1 MLPRVIYIGCRPPYC
16 TIRMCYVYVRRLVIM
31 YVGTSMCVRAYICS
45 QKAFGP
51 SMCSKVQVACM
62 L

>member
-16 TIRMCYVYVRRLVIM
+16 TICMYYVFVRRFVIM
-31 YVGTSMCVRAYICS
+31 YVGTSMYVRAYICS
-45 QKAFGP
+45 QKA
-51 SMCSKVQVACM
+51 